1 MTADWR
7 ARAAC
12 LDEDPE
18 LFFPIG
24 STGRDYDQQV
34 EEAKAVC
41 RGCLV
46 RIECLDW
53 AYRTRADGI
62 YGGTTEQERAAMRR
76 RHNRKKQPIQRSCD
90 NCGGVYQ
97 PGSNNARY
105 CRPCAHTVHKQQQ
118 KASEKARRVA

>member
-1 MTADWR
+1 MTGDWR
-7 ARAAC
+7 DRAAC
-12 LDEDPE
+12 RGEDPE

-24 STGRDYDQQV
+24 STGRDYDKQV
-34 EEAKAVC
+34 EDAKAVC
-41 RGCLV
+41 SGCPV

-62 YGGTTEQERAAMRR
+62 YGGTTEQERQAVRR
-76 RHNRKKQPIQRSCD
+76 RHNRKHQHTRSCD
-90 NCGGVYQ
+90 NCGGTYH

-105 CRPCAHTVHKQQQ
+105 CRPCAHTIHKQQQ